1 MPHHIPPKLNVSN
14 AIKKGAVG
22 IDQAALDA
30 DPAVFSQPAEQR
42 Q

>member
-1 MPHHIPPKLNVSN
+1 MFQMIFKCN
-14 AIKKGAVG
+14 KKGAVG